1 MNAPIALN
9 FADAMLVPVDPGP
22 VAELVARLDLGGGGI
37 GEIRPKWNSDLVWL
51 SAANAQQFDLFEQ
64 AFEALGVAD
73 HVRDRLDLA
82 ERPHLYSG
90 FLLRR
95 SRCELPDF
103 HTDWRQCDGQ
113 AFTFITAVSDA
124 RDGFGLLYRDAD
136 GRIASYD
143 YRPDQGIMFGDDF
156 SHSTR
161 PGVSEQ
167 PVTLLCFEFGSDKMR
182 YWKQIYSCIAGQSV
196 LVKRPDGKLMPSL
209 PPPWSRWRSRIARRL
224 PRLARWV
231 KARVR

>member
-1 MNAPIALN
+1 MTAPIALN
-9 FADAMLVPVDPGP
+9 FTDAMLVPVDPGP

-124 RDGFGLLYRDAD
+124 RDGFGLLYRDTD

-143 YRPDQGIMFGDDF
+143 YRPDQGIMF
-156 SHSTR
+156 T
-161 PGVSEQ
+161 
-167 PVTLLCFEFGSDKMR
+167 TILA
-182 YWKQIYSCIAGQSV
+182 I
-196 LVKRPDGKLMPSL
+196 
-209 PPPWSRWRSRIARRL
+209 RRA
-224 PRLARWV
+224 PAS
-231 KARVR
+231 ASSQ